1 MKVYFIKI
9 ALRGVSPMVWRRLR
23 VPGSASLAMLH
34 DCIQIINSWDDDYLH
49 QFHIYGKDYGLN
61 YPGGLNYSDNV
72 HEIYLDD
79 FQFDIGDKFTY
90 EYNFFEH
97 LIHDIRIE
105 NIRDFLPTKNNV
117 ICLSGQGM
125 PSATKSDVMDVE
137 FKFLERIVENNGLT
151 SADIDEF
158 REKINRVKFNKK
170 SVNSNLLSSIK
181 I

>member
-1 MKVYFIKI
+1 
-9 ALRGVSPMVWRRLR
+9 
-23 VPGSASLAMLH
+23 
-34 DCIQIINSWDDDYLH
+34 
-49 QFHIYGKDYGLN
+49 
-61 YPGGLNYSDNV
+61 
-72 HEIYLDD
+72 
-79 FQFDIGDKFTY
+79 
-90 EYNFFEH
+90 
-97 LIHDIRIE
+97 
-105 NIRDFLPTKNNV
+105 
-117 ICLSGQGM
+117 M